1 MDDWDAARARD
12 WADYNADRAEHE
24 LRPLAVAA
32 MRHAGRGAGRLAVDL
47 GAGAGVECEAFLNAG
62 WRVLALDGDPT
73 TVDRIR
79 ARGAGREGLGVR
91 TVRFGELTELP
102 PCDLVYSGYALPY
115 AFDALPTVLD
125 AVRRALRPGGW
136 FAAHLFGDRDS
147 ALADG
152 DKAMLL
158 TRDDVE
164 RWLDGWDVVQFDEE
178 DGVGPCF
185 GGTKHWHVF
194 HIIARVPGA

>member
-1 MDDWDAARARD
+1 MSGVSASERA
-12 WADYNADRAEHE
+12 
-24 LRPLAVAA
+24 
-32 MRHAGRGAGRLAVDL
+32 
-47 GAGAGVECEAFLNAG
+47 
-62 WRVLALDGDPT
+62 
-73 TVDRIR
+73 
-79 ARGAGREGLGVR
+79 
-91 TVRFGELTELP
+91 
-102 PCDLVYSGYALPY
+102 